1 MLILIMV
8 LGGEEVNKITYL
20 ALRIEILGELKR
32 KEYYMAQVDLQ
43 VLHKCKEKDLDSDH
57 TGKIKITNNRHTNV
71 INAFSCSFWYSC
83 P

>member
-8 LGGEEVNKITYL
+8 LGGEEVNKIPHL
-20 ALRIEILGELKR
+20 ALWIEILGELKR
-32 KEYYMAQVDLQ
+32 KEYYMARVDLQ
-43 VLHKCKEKDLDSDH
+43 VLHKCEEKDLDSDH
-57 TGKIKITNNRHTNV
+57 TGITSNRHTNV

>member
-8 LGGEEVNKITYL
+8 LGGEEV
-20 ALRIEILGELKR
+20 IEILGELEC

-57 TGKIKITNNRHTNV
+57 TGKIEITTDTQM
-71 INAFSCSFWYSC
+71 
-83 P
+83 